1 MELTRLSNKRFISSL
16 CFTVCAVAQV
26 WTFTK
31 RTSLPYTHQEKY
43 ADKAPCDTAVKA
55 NETTPYLVIDP
66 FTELEF
72 SASENNHTTAFSSFR
87 CVDGHHVAALE
98 GVEPW
103 KARTCV
109 FKNLFFEPHTN
120 QFHYFAS
127 PEELGIYSAEELAEM
142 TSFSRSFILI
152 SDMKSARNPK
162 LAKDFRVRLVI
173 HAEEPQRHAVVQHP
187 LDPAFMVY
195 SPSYS
200 FNIGHLIGD
209 DGFTL
214 FQMREAVGMSDRP
227 SIPLFYEKQKDPYFR
242 CSPHFDAN
250 NRWSKCRKMM
260 KKAYPT
266 FLGVKTRE
274 NGDILRT
281 LDEDPWKTQ
290 EKILNVT
297 MFRFPTVIA
306 GEGSMQIVKG
316 LQGIPQLMYR
326 YRSWALRRLA
336 ITESQQQQ
344 IQPEI
349 VTVILPVGNTHVN
362 QVETME
368 SLVLSLE
375 QRLQNRTDV
384 IAVDM
389 AQLSIREQ
397 VLLLLRTK
405 VLVTNQGGGSYVSLF
420 LPRGSTVLL
429 FHHKSGERYD
439 VAFHEIG
446 GQYKLRWIAPTVD
459 PQSVEQ
465 AVDFVSYALAQP
477 MTRK

>member
-1 MELTRLSNKRFISSL
+1 
-16 CFTVCAVAQV
+16 
-26 WTFTK
+26 
-31 RTSLPYTHQEKY
+31 
-43 ADKAPCDTAVKA
+43 
-55 NETTPYLVIDP
+55 
-66 FTELEF
+66 
-72 SASENNHTTAFSSFR
+72 
-87 CVDGHHVAALE
+87 
-98 GVEPW
+98 
-103 KARTCV
+103 
-109 FKNLFFEPHTN
+109 
-120 QFHYFAS
+120 
-127 PEELGIYSAEELAEM
+127 
-142 TSFSRSFILI
+142 
-152 SDMKSARNPK
+152 
-162 LAKDFRVRLVI
+162 
-173 HAEEPQRHAVVQHP
+173 
-187 LDPAFMVY
+187 
-195 SPSYS
+195 
-200 FNIGHLIGD
+200 
-209 DGFTL
+209 
-214 FQMREAVGMSDRP
+214 
-227 SIPLFYEKQKDPYFR
+227 
-242 CSPHFDAN
+242 
-250 NRWSKCRKMM
+250 
-260 KKAYPT
+260 
-266 FLGVKTRE
+266 
-274 NGDILRT
+274 
-281 LDEDPWKTQ
+281 
-290 EKILNVT
+290 
-297 MFRFPTVIA
+297 
-306 GEGSMQIVKG
+306 
-316 LQGIPQLMYR
+316 
-326 YRSWALRRLA
+326 LA